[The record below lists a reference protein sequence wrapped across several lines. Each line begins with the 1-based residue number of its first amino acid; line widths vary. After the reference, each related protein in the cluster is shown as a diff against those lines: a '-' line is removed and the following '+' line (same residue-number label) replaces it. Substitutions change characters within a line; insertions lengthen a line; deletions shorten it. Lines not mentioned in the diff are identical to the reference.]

1 MAGRAAI
8 PLVRELFTSIAAKLL
23 PGHDVCD
30 TVHIVEEDRISKAL
44 ARIDAATAR
53 LEQAADRPP
62 APSAGSGDDP
72 DLERRHAALRKET
85 SIAIAAMDALLKD
98 MSE

>member
-53 LEQAADRPP
+53 LEQAADRPLPPQPEAVTTPIWNAGTLPCARKP
-62 APSAGSGDDP
+62 ASR
-72 DLERRHAALRKET
+72 LRRW
-85 SIAIAAMDALLKD
+85 MPC
-98 MSE
+98 